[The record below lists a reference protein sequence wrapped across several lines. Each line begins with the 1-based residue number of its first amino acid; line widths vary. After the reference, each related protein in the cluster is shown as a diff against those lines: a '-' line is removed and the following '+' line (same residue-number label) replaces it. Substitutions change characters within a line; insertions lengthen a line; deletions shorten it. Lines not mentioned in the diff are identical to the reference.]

1 MEELL
6 LLGLA
11 ALLIRGR
18 ETPPPIGPPP
28 PEEKSAATQVI
39 FVPNAPT
46 SPTCP
51 TNLKYGAIEDLD
63 KRKNRAALIYWC
75 SLVSG
80 ANIRIT
86 YKSVFSNANI
96 KSVTWTPVNVSIPYN
111 KMRLSCVPEAYNNRQ
126 IVQQVLNTTGLPYD
140 L

>member
-1 MEELL
+1 VAVKPHRHS
-6 LLGLA
+6 GH
-11 ALLIRGR
+11 RQ
-18 ETPPPIGPPP
+18 P

-96 KSVTWTPVNVSIPYN
+96 KSVTWTPVNVSMPYN

>member
-6 LLGLA
+6 LIGLA
-11 ALLIRGR
+11 ALLIGGR
-18 ETPPPIGPPP
+18 KATPPKNDTEQQPLP
-28 PEEKSAATQVI
+28 TQVT

-80 ANIRIT
+80 ANIRIRYT
-86 YKSVFSNANI
+86 SPNPNANI
-96 KSVTWTPVNVSIPYN
+96 KSVTWTPVNVSMPYN
-111 KMRLSCVPEAYNNRQ
+111 KMRLSCVPEAYDNQ
-126 IVQQVLNTTGLPYD
+126 KIVQQVLNTTGLPYD

>member
-11 ALLIRGR
+11 ALLFRGN
-18 ETPPPIGPPP
+18 ETPPPKED
-28 PEEKSAATQVI
+28 PEEEPVTTQVT
-39 FVPNAPT
+39 FVPNAQT

-51 TNLKYGAIEDLD
+51 TNLKYGAMQDLD

-86 YKSVFSNANI
+86 YKSIGRNANI
-96 KSVTWTPVNVSIPYN
+96 KSVTWNPVNTDKPYL
-111 KMRLSCVPEAYNNRQ
+111 KMRLSCVPEGYNNRK

>member
-6 LLGLA
+6 LIGLA
-11 ALLIRGR
+11 ALLIGGR
-18 ETPPPIGPPP
+18 KATPPRNDTEQQPDPT
-28 PEEKSAATQVI
+28 TQVT

-51 TNLKYGAIEDLD
+51 TNLKYGAIPFLD
-63 KRKNRAALIYWC
+63 KRKNRAALMYWC

-80 ANIRIT
+80 ATIRIKYT
-86 YKSVFSNANI
+86 SSLPNANI
-96 KSVTWTPVNVSIPYN
+96 KSVTWTPVNVSMPYN
-111 KMRLSCVPEAYNNRQ
+111 KMRLSCVPQAFENRK
-126 IVQQVLNTTGLPYD
+126 IVQEVLNTTGLPYD

>member
-11 ALLIRGR
+11 ALLIGGR
-18 ETPPPIGPPP
+18 KAPTPKVDT
-28 PEEKSAATQVI
+28 EEKPVTTQVT
-39 FVPNAPT
+39 FVPNAQT

-51 TNLKYGAIEDLD
+51 TNLKYGAIQDLD

-86 YKSVFSNANI
+86 YKSVFPNANI
-96 KSVTWTPVNVSIPYN
+96 KSVTWNPINTSMPYN
-111 KMRLSCVPEAYNNRQ
+111 KMRLSCVPQAYNNRQ

>member
-96 KSVTWTPVNVSIPYN
+96 KSVTWTPVNVSMPYN
-111 KMRLSCVPEAYNNRQ
+111 KMRLLGVPEAYNNRQ

>member
-96 KSVTWTPVNVSIPYN
+96 KSVTWSPVNVSIPYN